1 MHTPMIDAP
10 RAVLWDMDGTLADSG
25 EQHWEAWREAMAA
38 AGRTLTRA
46 QFSAAFGQR
55 NESFL
60 RQWLGAELSPDEI
73 TRFGDDKEA
82 VYRRRVAADGL
93 SALPGAVAWATQLR
107 TAGWRQAVASSAP
120 RANVHVMLRAIGLEA
135 VIDTVVG
142 AEDVVHGKP
151 APDVFLAA
159 ARAVAVP
166 PDRCIVVEDAAVGV
180 EAARRA
186 GMRSIGVSAATR
198 LAADVAVRSLA
209 DLTADAF
216 DRLLLQ
222 PTGV

>member
-1 MHTPMIDAP
+1 MHTPTIVAP

-25 EQHWEAWREAMAA
+25 EQHWEAWREAMEAT
-38 AGRTLTRA
+38 GRTLTRT
-46 QFSAAFGQR
+46 QFNAAFGQR

-60 RQWLGAELSPDEI
+60 RAWLGGDLSADAI
-73 TRFGDDKEA
+73 KQFGDDKEA

-93 SALPGAVAWATQLR
+93 RALPGAVAWATRLR
-107 TAGWRQAVASSAP
+107 AAGWRQAVASSAP
-120 RANVHVMLRAIGLEA
+120 RANVEVMLRAIGLDT
-135 VIDTVVG
+135 VIDTIVG

-159 ARAVAVP
+159 ARALEVS
-166 PDRCIVVEDAAVGV
+166 PDRCIVVEDAVVGV

-186 GMRSIGVSAATR
+186 GMRAIGVSAPAR
-198 LAADVAVRSLA
+198 LEADVAIRSLD
-209 DLTADAF
+209 DLTPDAF

-222 PTGV
+222 PAGV

>member
-1 MHTPMIDAP
+1 MHTPTIAAP

-38 AGRTLTRA
+38 AGRTLTRE
-46 QFSAAFGQR
+46 QFTAAFGQR

-60 RQWLGAELSPDEI
+60 REWLGADLSADAI
-73 TRFGDDKEA
+73 TRFGDEKEA
-82 VYRRRVAADGL
+82 AYRRRVASDGL
-93 SALPGAVAWATQLR
+93 RPLPGAVKWAIWLR
-107 TAGWRQAVASSAP
+107 DAGWRQAVASSAP
-120 RANVHVMLRAIGLEA
+120 RANVEVMLRAIGLEA
-135 VIDTVVG
+135 VITAIVG

-159 ARAVAVP
+159 ARLLDVP
-166 PDRCIVVEDAAVGV
+166 PDRCVVVEDAAVGV

-186 GMRSIGVSAATR
+186 GMRSIGVSTATQ
-198 LAADVAVRSLA
+198 LTADLAVRSLA
-209 DLTADAF
+209 DLTADVF
-216 DRLLLQ
+216 DRLLPQ

>member
-1 MHTPMIDAP
+1 MDIPTTVAL

-25 EQHWEAWREAMAA
+25 EQHWEAWREAMEAT
-38 AGRTLTRA
+38 GRSLTRA

-60 RQWLGAELSPDEI
+60 REWLGSELTAAEI
-73 TRFGDDKEA
+73 NQFGDDKEA
-82 VYRRRVAADGL
+82 VYRRRIAADGL
-93 SALPGAVAWATQLR
+93 TPLPGAVAWATRLR
-107 TAGWRQAVASSAP
+107 AAGWRQAVASSAP
-120 RANVHVMLRAIGLEA
+120 RANVQVMLRAIGLDA
-135 VIDTVVG
+135 DIDTIVG

-159 ARAVAVP
+159 ARALGVP
-166 PDRCIVVEDAAVGV
+166 PERCIVVEDAPVGV

-186 GMRSIGVSAATR
+186 GMRSIGVSTSAR
-198 LAADVAVRSLA
+198 LAADLAVRSLV
-209 DLTADAF
+209 DLPDDAF

-222 PTGV
+222 PAGV

>member
-1 MHTPMIDAP
+1 MYTPTIVAP

-38 AGRTLTRA
+38 TGRTLTRA

-60 RQWLGAELSPDEI
+60 REWLDTGLSPEAI
-73 TRFGDDKEA
+73 NQFGDDKEA

-93 SALPGAVAWATQLR
+93 SPLPGAVAWATQLR

-120 RANVHVMLRAIGLEA
+120 RANVEVMLCAIGLDT
-135 VIDTVVG
+135 VIDTIVG

-159 ARAVAVP
+159 ARAVGVP
-166 PDRCIVVEDAAVGV
+166 SDRCIVVEDAAVGV

-186 GMRSIGVSAATR
+186 GMRSIGVSATAR
-198 LAADVAVRSLA
+198 LEADVAVRSLD

-216 DRLLLQ
+216 DRLLRQ
-222 PTGV
+222 PAGV

>member
-1 MHTPMIDAP
+1 MHTPPIGAP

-38 AGRTLTRA
+38 TGRTLTRA

-60 RQWLGAELSPDEI
+60 REWLGAELSAEAI
-73 TRFGDDKEA
+73 ARFGDDKEA

-93 SALPGAVAWATQLR
+93 SALPGAVARATRLHA
-107 TAGWRQAVASSAP
+107 AGWRQAVASSAP
-120 RANVHVMLRAIGLEA
+120 RANVQVMLRAIGLDS
-135 VIDTVVG
+135 VIDTIVG
-142 AEDVVHGKP
+142 AEDVVQGKP

-159 ARAVAVP
+159 ARAVDVP
-166 PDRCIVVEDAAVGV
+166 PQRCIVVEDAAVGV

-186 GMRSIGVSAATR
+186 GMRSIGVNASAR
-198 LAADVAVRSLA
+198 LTADVAVASLD
-209 DLTADAF
+209 DLAPDAF

-222 PTGV
+222 PAGG